1 MTGEDENHRLENA
14 SDENRYE
21 AQQNISAAPA
31 AYTVRRGKA
40 RKAEHSL
47 RSWLLMSPA
56 ARLRGS
62 AADVDSES

>member
-1 MTGEDENHRLENA
+1 MYYEKEVTGEDENHRLENA

-47 RSWLLMSPA
+47 RS
-56 ARLRGS
+56 
-62 AADVDSES
+62 